1 MLFLNKSHS
10 EKKLNKKVMAIS
22 SLVFIFILLFLVP
35 NEYSAGIKE
44 MIAGA
49 VAFLIRFIADGIA
62 WVLGPEGMNVGIDKL
77 IFNIDGSFDKPTIL
91 TDFNL
96 TLLRDSGTVSTSLFK
111 LYYLFM
117 FIAVSLLGVIGT
129 LIILDF
135 IKTAEDPKHKAVLKG
150 RIIKLFVSI
159 ILILSIPQLLD
170 LLLTINQVLLDVIRL
185 FIADNV
191 KNIDF
196 SNAFLT
202 DVFRGISEANEDNII
217 LAAIYLM
224 STCLN
229 VWLVAFYMLRD
240 LGIAYLMLIG
250 PIIALFTPYNTPMVL
265 TWAREFISNV
275 VTQSIQAIILAVV
288 LIITAAVGTES
299 TLYEQI
305 FALVAFASFIPT
317 TAKLKRL
324 LNLEGD
330 IGAAKS
336 NAGLGAVIGAMGV
349 TGLMAAGIS
358 KSANTI
364 KGSFNDIGNIKAEE
378 RLMNKSSVG
387 ETVNSVG
394 NRMPSGLNTS
404 SSYNSSIPGNSL
416 GSSGAGGFN
425 PGGGFNPSGGFG
437 PSGGLNP
444 NGGVGPGGAYYGG
457 RVGVDF
463 GGRGIEVDPNNIS
476 STNRSFR
483 VDPRG
488 EHGDTGGYTAT
499 SRARELQG
507 MKANARKDIAKAIG
521 GGIFGV
527 VGGGIMAAGTS
538 VYGNPM
544 ATMIATKAGIATGSK
559 IGAMGAGTG
568 FNMGTYGSE
577 VVQDR
582 MYGEGIRYDG
592 EQNQKLG
599 SVFEGTKATFTPKGI
614 KENFN
619 IVKSNYNRNR
629 DIINMNKENI
639 EQAQIRATGLDP
651 SKMSPEDFEQEKNA
665 ILHRNRYERRGLYEQ
680 AHRTYA
686 KETYDRNKKD
696 IGLEIGNGN
705 VQRLESAKLDRPK
718 IDENSVVK
726 PRTNDEKNIDI
737 LDSSLNQHVDEF
749 LNNNEYLLALNE
761 MINSSPELFSNNIN
775 SGLN

>member
-250 PIIALFTPYNTPMVL
+250 PIIALFTH
-265 TWAREFISNV
+265 
-275 VTQSIQAIILAVV
+275 
-288 LIITAAVGTES
+288 ITHQW
-299 TLYEQI
+299 Y
-305 FALVAFASFIPT
+305 
-317 TAKLKRL
+317 
-324 LNLEGD
+324 
-330 IGAAKS
+330 
-336 NAGLGAVIGAMGV
+336 
-349 TGLMAAGIS
+349 
-358 KSANTI
+358 
-364 KGSFNDIGNIKAEE
+364 
-378 RLMNKSSVG
+378 
-387 ETVNSVG
+387 
-394 NRMPSGLNTS
+394 
-404 SSYNSSIPGNSL
+404 SL
-416 GSSGAGGFN
+416 GLEN
-425 PGGGFNPSGGFG
+425 
-437 PSGGLNP
+437 L
-444 NGGVGPGGAYYGG
+444 Y
-457 RVGVDF
+457 
-463 GGRGIEVDPNNIS
+463 
-476 STNRSFR
+476 
-483 VDPRG
+483 
-488 EHGDTGGYTAT
+488 
-499 SRARELQG
+499 
-507 MKANARKDIAKAIG
+507 
-521 GGIFGV
+521 
-527 VGGGIMAAGTS
+527 
-538 VYGNPM
+538 
-544 ATMIATKAGIATGSK
+544 
-559 IGAMGAGTG
+559 
-568 FNMGTYGSE
+568 
-577 VVQDR
+577 R
-582 MYGEGIRYDG
+582 M
-592 EQNQKLG
+592 
-599 SVFEGTKATFTPKGI
+599 
-614 KENFN
+614 
-619 IVKSNYNRNR
+619 
-629 DIINMNKENI
+629 
-639 EQAQIRATGLDP
+639 
-651 SKMSPEDFEQEKNA
+651 
-665 ILHRNRYERRGLYEQ
+665 
-680 AHRTYA
+680 
-686 KETYDRNKKD
+686 
-696 IGLEIGNGN
+696 
-705 VQRLESAKLDRPK
+705 
-718 IDENSVVK
+718 
-726 PRTNDEKNIDI
+726 
-737 LDSSLNQHVDEF
+737 
-749 LNNNEYLLALNE
+749 
-761 MINSSPELFSNNIN
+761 
-775 SGLN
+775 